1 MSKDRSVK
9 IESLNMLLFSFSTNI
24 IPTKQLQTFKFKAVD
39 WHFVLVS
46 ISYISSLPAAL
57 IETLSEDRA
66 SVMQEKKQL
75 EEELNRLRSTALV
88 SSAFFTPNPS
98 AQDVTEAG
106 AAAAAARALPLVGA
120 CSSEPLAE
128 SDRLASVAAIRDD
141 EHVDSAVEASMVTV
155 Q

>member
-1 MSKDRSVK
+1 MS
-9 IESLNMLLFSFSTNI
+9 
-24 IPTKQLQTFKFKAVD
+24 
-39 WHFVLVS
+39 VS
-46 ISYISSLPAAL
+46 YLSSLIAAL

-66 SVMQEKKQL
+66 SVMQEKKHL

-98 AQDVTEAG
+98 AQELLEAG
-106 AAAAAARALPLVGA
+106 AGAAAAARALPVLGA
-120 CSSEPLAE
+120 SSSEPMAE

-141 EHVDSAVEASMVTV
+141 EQVDSAVEASMVTV

>member
-1 MSKDRSVK
+1 MP
-9 IESLNMLLFSFSTNI
+9 FSFTH
-24 IPTKQLQTFKFKAVD
+24 LFR
-39 WHFVLVS
+39 
-46 ISYISSLPAAL
+46 LPAAL

-98 AQDVTEAG
+98 AQELPEAG
-106 AAAAAARALPLVGA
+106 GAAAARALPVDGA
-120 CSSEPLAE
+120 CSSESTADI
-128 SDRLASVAAIRDD
+128 DRLASVAAIRDED
-141 EHVDSAVEASMVTV
+141 QVDAAVDASMVTV

>member
-1 MSKDRSVK
+1 MQSSMEFYV
-9 IESLNMLLFSFSTNI
+9 TNVLCFFI
-24 IPTKQLQTFKFKAVD
+24 
-39 WHFVLVS
+39 FVPICFLS
-46 ISYISSLPAAL
+46 IYPLTAL

-66 SVMQEKKQL
+66 SVMQEKKHL

-98 AQDVTEAG
+98 AQEVMEAG
-106 AAAAAARALPLVGA
+106 AAAAARALPVAGA
-120 CSSEPLAE
+120 CASEPMAE
-128 SDRLASVAAIRDD
+128 TERLASVATLRDD

>member
-1 MSKDRSVK
+1 MSYLY
-9 IESLNMLLFSFSTNI
+9 SLF
-24 IPTKQLQTFKFKAVD
+24 
-39 WHFVLVS
+39 
-46 ISYISSLPAAL
+46 AAL

-66 SVMQEKKQL
+66 SVMQEKKHL

-98 AQDVTEAG
+98 AQEVTEAG
-106 AAAAAARALPLVGA
+106 AGASAAARALVVTGA

-128 SDRLASVAAIRDD
+128 TDRLASVAAIRDD